1 MVTYEVMNPSSD
13 PSGRGRGTPS
23 GRIEEAEMDV
33 FTVYRAT
40 DTRPFPAGYI
50 IPVAYPEAIDL
61 LRLHGIAVERLEG
74 SWSGGVQVFRVDS
87 LNVAERPNQGHRLIT
102 VFGDY
107 RDEQYDVPEG
117 WYFISTA
124 QPLGALV
131 FTLLE
136 PEIPDGLATWNYFD
150 RGISPR
156 RDSPVLKLMRA
167 PDVARSRLVDR
178 IIR

>member
-1 MVTYEVMNPSSD
+1 M
-13 PSGRGRGTPS
+13 
-23 GRIEEAEMDV
+23 
-33 FTVYRAT
+33 
-40 DTRPFPAGYI
+40 
-50 IPVAYPEAIDL
+50 
-61 LRLHGIAVERLEG
+61 
-74 SWSGGVQVFRVDS
+74 
-87 LNVAERPNQGHRLIT
+87 AERPYQGHRLIT

-136 PEIPDGLATWNYFD
+136 PEVSDGLATWNYFD
-150 RGISPR
+150 RGISAR